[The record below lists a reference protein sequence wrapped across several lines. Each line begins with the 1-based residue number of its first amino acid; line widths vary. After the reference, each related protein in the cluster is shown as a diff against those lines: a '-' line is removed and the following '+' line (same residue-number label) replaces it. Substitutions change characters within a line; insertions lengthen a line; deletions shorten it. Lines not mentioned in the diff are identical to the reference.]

1 MDDISILREQ
11 TRKGETMQPDDRTP
25 TLGSESGQQTA
36 ENRWCEK
43 HGYLIDVDACRA
55 RAMQRRYCGLC
66 LARWR
71 QLPLPFPEP
80 F

>member
-1 MDDISILREQ
+1 MGAMNSAGMRDTVPEGH
-11 TRKGETMQPDDRTP
+11 T
-25 TLGSESGQQTA
+25 TA

-43 HGYLIDVDACRA
+43 HGYFIDVDACRA
-55 RAMQRRYCGLC
+55 RALQKRSCGIC

-80 F
+80 L

>member
-1 MDDISILREQ
+1 MQ
-11 TRKGETMQPDDRTP
+11 TGDRTP
-25 TLGSESGQQTA
+25 IPDPVSEQQTT

-55 RAMQRRYCGLC
+55 RALQRRYCGLC

>member
-1 MDDISILREQ
+1 MQTGEQ
-11 TRKGETMQPDDRTP
+11 TSISDPAAEG
-25 TLGSESGQQTA
+25 LQTA

-55 RAMQRRYCGLC
+55 RALQKRYCGLG
-66 LARWR
+66 LSRWR
-71 QLPLPFPEP
+71 QLPLPVPEP